1 MRITTRLLLPLLATV
16 TVVMLMFALWSLR
29 QRELALTAHAQRET
43 DAYAT
48 ALVIALEA
56 ALRAGSNQDVQEA
69 IDRISNERGIY
80 GVIVYGADTRV
91 LFTSQMFREIE
102 IAPPSAVRRVI
113 QERQPV
119 SMTREIE
126 EQSTYSI
133 VEPLFAPDSTVA
145 GAMEIVQPLRLLAG
159 ELRRTRQRFTL
170 NTLTLIIALT
180 LLIAF
185 LTRRLIAEPLHRLMQ
200 AVRALGRGELGYRIE
215 QVRGGAELA
224 ELAREF
230 NGMAARI
237 EQARTERERES
248 EQRVVLARR
257 LREAEKLAVVG
268 NLAAGLAHEIAAP
281 LHVIRGRAEL
291 LRGRSADSAT
301 ERNLRIITDQIDRIT
316 SIMRNL
322 LDYSRRR
329 EPRIEQIDAGE
340 LLRRTAEFLDPEF
353 ERAGVELILEC
364 PDAAPLYGDP
374 DLLHQV
380 FLNLMMNS
388 LQVMT
393 GRPAPRTM
401 TVRCQP
407 AVADDPELHIAI
419 ADTGPGLPGELMA
432 RIFEPF
438 FTTKPP
444 GEGTGLG
451 LAVARSIIED
461 HGGRIRAE
469 TAEAGGA
476 RFVIDIRVAHP
487 EAAVNA

>member
-16 TVVMLMFALWSLR
+16 ALVMLLFALWSLR
-29 QRELALTAHAQRET
+29 QREQILTEHLRRET
-43 DAYAT
+43 NAYAT
-48 ALVIALEA
+48 ALGIALEA
-56 ALRAGSNQDVQEA
+56 ALRAGSSQDVQEA
-69 IDRISNERGIY
+69 IDRISNEPTIY
-80 GVIVYGADTRV
+80 GVIVYGADMRV

-113 QERQPV
+113 QERRPLGL
-119 SMTREIE
+119 TREIE

-133 VEPLFAPDSTVA
+133 VEPLFAPGGAVA
-145 GAMEIVQPLRLLAG
+145 GAMEVVQPLRLLER
-159 ELRRTRQRFTL
+159 ELLRTRQRFVL

-180 LLIAF
+180 LLITF

-237 EQARTERERES
+237 EQARTELEREG

-257 LREAEKLAVVG
+257 LREAEKLAAVG

-291 LRGRSADSAT
+291 LRGRTADNAT

-329 EPRIEQIDAGE
+329 EPRVEQVDAGE
-340 LLRRTAEFLDPEF
+340 LLRRTIEFLDPEF
-353 ERAGVELILEC
+353 ERAGIEVIIDCSE
-364 PDAAPLYGDP
+364 PAPLYGDP

-388 LQVMT
+388 LQVMD
-393 GRPAPRTM
+393 GRPLPRTLS
-401 TVRCQP
+401 VRCQG
-407 AVADDPELHIAI
+407 ATADDPVLHITVE
-419 ADTGPGLPGELMA
+419 DTGPGLPPELTS

-451 LAVARSIIED
+451 LAVARSIIEE
-461 HGGRIRAE
+461 HGGKIRAE
-469 TAEAGGA
+469 TSDAGGA
-476 RFVIDIRVAHP
+476 RFVIDMRVAHP
-487 EAAVNA
+487 EAAVHA